1 MNSKKRM
8 MFILEEDY
16 YFITI
21 KILSILTALE
31 CDEKPFEDHRK
42 LGIIFEF
49 IKDEKNFNF
58 LQKLLNNKE
67 LDLFDNERAIKIFC
81 ESKLDV
87 SVIKRVLFFLEKQE
101 MLELSRNIK
110 NSNIN
115 VTLKKDEK
123 FIELVNEGILDDD
136 LKRCR
141 MVKKL
146 IPRLRSLKLDTLQ
159 TKIFGYNEVEKWED

>member
-1 MNSKKRM
+1 M

-21 KILSILTALE
+21 KVLSILSVLE
-31 CDEKPFEDHRK
+31 CDVKPFEDHRK

-58 LQKLLNNKE
+58 LQKLLNNSE

-101 MLELSRNIK
+101 MLELSRNIR

-115 VTLKKDEK
+115 VMLKRVDK
-123 FIELVNEGILDDD
+123 FDELVNEGILDDD
-136 LKRCR
+136 LERCR
-141 MVKKL
+141 MVKRL

>member
-1 MNSKKRM
+1 M
-8 MFILEEDY
+8 
-16 YFITI
+16 
-21 KILSILTALE
+21 
-31 CDEKPFEDHRK
+31 
-42 LGIIFEF
+42 
-49 IKDEKNFNF
+49 
-58 LQKLLNNKE
+58 NNKE

>member
-1 MNSKKRM
+1 
-8 MFILEEDY
+8 
-16 YFITI
+16 
-21 KILSILTALE
+21 
-31 CDEKPFEDHRK
+31 
-42 LGIIFEF
+42 
-49 IKDEKNFNF
+49 
-58 LQKLLNNKE
+58 
-67 LDLFDNERAIKIFC
+67 
-81 ESKLDV
+81 
-87 SVIKRVLFFLEKQE
+87 

>member
-1 MNSKKRM
+1 M

-31 CDEKPFEDHRK
+31 CDIKPFEDYRK

-49 IKDEKNFNF
+49 IKDEKNFIF
-58 LQKLLNNKE
+58 LQKILNNKD
-67 LDLFDNERAIKIFC
+67 LDLFDHERVIKIFC

-101 MLELSRNIK
+101 MLELSRSIK

-115 VTLKKDEK
+115 VMLKKVDK
-123 FIELVNEGILDDD
+123 FNELVNEGVLDDD

-141 MVKKL
+141 TVKRL
-146 IPRLRSLKLDTLQ
+146 IPRLRTLKLDTLQ

>member
-31 CDEKPFEDHRK
+31 CDEDHRK